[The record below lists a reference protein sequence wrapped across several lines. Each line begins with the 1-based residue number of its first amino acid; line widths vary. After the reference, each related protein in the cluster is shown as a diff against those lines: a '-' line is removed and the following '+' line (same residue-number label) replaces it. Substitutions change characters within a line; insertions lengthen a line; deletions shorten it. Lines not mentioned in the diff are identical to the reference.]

1 MFEIRNVSRKFNT
14 EYALRNVSLT
24 INGGMNFIVGASGSG
39 KTTLLRILSGM
50 DKDFDGEAFY
60 NGKSLKELSGND
72 KCEYYATKFGFISQ
86 NFNLIDKLTVLD
98 NLMIPTYLGNGIDK
112 DKVFETLKSLGID
125 SFAKQK
131 VKKLS
136 GGEKQRVAIARELLK
151 NPEVLI
157 ADEPTAALDPKS
169 AQATI
174 EILRTIA
181 KDRTVIVVTHD
192 TSLIDENASIFE
204 LDKGELSS
212 ESIRSNTNA
221 SLSKVKT
228 KPKLSFKG
236 MFKAGH
242 TNNKRNKGRC
252 FALLLAILVSA
263 GCLLVNF
270 SGVIAGSSE
279 KMFDELFETYGDS
292 ILDMVIADKFQS
304 AADIG
309 GNGDSNSVGQNID
322 GLYDAFLKDKRVE
335 HVVFMEGVYE
345 QKITLDGKTY
355 KIQSSNMA
363 PMLNKLVAGRIP
375 NGNEFEVVL
384 SEAFVKKTGLSNEEI
399 IGKEI
404 SLDGNIVDNT
414 ATDVTFDPVSI
425 KLQVVGVADTTQKT
439 EEGGEVFSYT
449 FEDAIFFSYNALQ
462 NMREQAGMTM
472 DKTPF
477 IIRATSPKDM
487 IEIKD
492 DLMQKG
498 VVPLGRFQL
507 IEGIIRLDN
516 MSEEQSGSAYILI
529 GILAVFAP
537 LTVSIITGFM
547 RKNEF
552 AIYKINGYSGLS
564 MFKVLSMEYSGIA
577 VKASIFVT
585 VIGLLYNTV
594 LQVLMKTTFV
604 SPELFLLAVAVIF
617 GVSILCLIATGMVA
631 VTTNEAKS
639 LRTGDK

>member
-1 MFEIRNVSRKFNT
+1 MFEIRNVSKKFNT
-14 EYALRNVSLT
+14 EYALRDVSLT
-24 INGGMNFIVGASGSG
+24 INGGMNFIIGASGSG

-50 DKDFDGEAFY
+50 DKDFEGEAFY
-60 NGKSLKELSGND
+60 NGQSLKELSDND

-86 NFNLIDKLTVLD
+86 NFNLIERLTVLD
-98 NLMIPTYLGNGIDK
+98 NIMIPTYLNNQVDK
-112 DKVFETLKSLGID
+112 KEALNTLKLLGIEE
-125 SFAKQK
+125 FAKQK

-136 GGEKQRVAIARELLK
+136 GGQKQRVAIARELIK

-174 EILRTIA
+174 KILRTIA

-192 TSLIDENASIFE
+192 TSLIDKNSSVFE
-204 LDKGELSS
+204 LDKGKLSS
-212 ESIRSNTNA
+212 ESIRANTNTTLCKA
-221 SLSKVKT
+221 KT

-236 MFKAGH
+236 IFKAGH

-252 FALLLAILVSA
+252 IALMLAVLVSA
-263 GCLLVNF
+263 ACLLVNF
-270 SGVIAGSSE
+270 SGVISGSSQ

-292 ILDMVIADKFQS
+292 ILDMVITSKFQS

-309 GNGDSNSVGQNID
+309 GNGDSNSVGQDIE
-322 GLYDAFLKDKRVE
+322 GLYESFLKDNRVE
-335 HVVFMEGVYE
+335 HVVFMEAVYE
-345 QKITLDGKTY
+345 QKITLDGKSY

-363 PMLNKLVAGRIP
+363 PMLNELVAGRMP

-384 SEAFVKKTGLSNEEI
+384 SEAFVKSTGLSNEEI
-399 IGKEI
+399 IGKDI

-414 ATDVTFDPVSI
+414 TSDVTFDPISI
-425 KLQVVGVADTTQKT
+425 KLKVVGVADTTQKT

-477 IIRATSPKDM
+477 IIRAVSPKAM

-492 DLMQKG
+492 ELMQNG

-516 MSEEQSGSAYILI
+516 MSEEQSDSAYVLI
-529 GILAVFAP
+529 GFLAVFAA
-537 LTVSIITGFM
+537 LAVSLITGFM

-552 AIYKINGYSGLS
+552 AIYKINGYSGMSL
-564 MFKVLSMEYSGIA
+564 FKIVSMEYAGIA
-577 VKASIFVT
+577 IKASVFIA
-585 VIGLLYNTV
+585 VIWLLYNTV

-604 SPELFLLAVAVIF
+604 TPTLFIITIAVVF
-617 GVSILCLIATGMVA
+617 GISILCATVTGIVA
-631 VTTNEAKS
+631 FTTNESKS